1 MIEMTGSISLHDK
14 KTVVGFSA
22 TTGIIL
28 YGGFGAA
35 GLVLGYF
42 LPQIAAWALKLP
54 WVPFEGPLKLVNY
67 FSGIWVNLLL
77 AFLGLIIGLVIAA
90 VAVKETLVVT
100 ITDEEVQLDKDGHK
114 QTIERKEINTIFLD
128 GKQLVIL
135 GKSGHELARDK
146 IDESP
151 STVIDAFKRHG
162 YSWSSEGD
170 PFKQEYRRWVLDSPD
185 LSPAANALMKAREIA
200 LQKKDAKDIKELRN
214 EIIKLGYIVR
224 EEETR
229 QYWRKV
235 P

>member
-1 MIEMTGSISLHDK
+1 MTGSISLHNK
-14 KTVVGFSA
+14 KTVVGFST

-35 GLVLGYF
+35 GVVVGYF

-77 AFLGLIIGLVIAA
+77 ALLGLIVGLVVAA
-90 VAVKETLVVT
+90 VAVKELLVVT

-114 QTIERKEINTIFLD
+114 QTIVRKEIDTVFLD

-151 STVIDAFKRHG
+151 STVMDAFKSYD
-162 YSWSSEGD
+162 YSWSTEGD
-170 PFKQEYRRWVLDSPD
+170 PFKHEYKRWVLDTPD
-185 LSPAANALMKAREIA
+185 LSTTANALMKAREIA
-200 LQKKDAKDIKELRN
+200 LKKKDAKDGKELRN
-214 EIIKLGYIVR
+214 ELIKLGYIVR

-235 P
+235 RY

>member
-1 MIEMTGSISLHDK
+1 MMGSISPKNK
-14 KTVVGFSA
+14 KTVVGFST

-42 LPQIAAWALKLP
+42 LPQLASWALKLP
-54 WVPFEGPLKLVNY
+54 WVPFEGPLKLINS
-67 FSGIWVNLLL
+67 FSGIWLNMIIAL
-77 AFLGLIIGLVIAA
+77 LGLIVGLVVAS

-114 QTIERKEINTIFLD
+114 QTIGQKEIDTVFLD
-128 GKQLVIL
+128 EKQLVIL
-135 GKSGHELARDK
+135 GKSGYELAREK

-151 STVIDAFKRHG
+151 KMVVYGFKRHG

-170 PFKQEYRRWVLDSPD
+170 PFKYEYRRWVPD
-185 LSPAANALMKAREIA
+185 TPDISTTANALMRAREIA
-200 LQKKDAKDIKELRN
+200 LQKKDVKDIKDLRN
-214 EIIKLGYIVR
+214 ELIKLGYIVR
-224 EEETR
+224 EEEAR

-235 P
+235 QKT

>member
-1 MIEMTGSISLHDK
+1 MTGSISLHNK
-14 KTVVGFSA
+14 KTVVGFST

-54 WVPFEGPLKLVNY
+54 WVPFEGPLKLVNH
-67 FSGIWVNLLL
+67 FSGIWVNLIL
-77 AFLGLIIGLVIAA
+77 AFLGLIVGLVVAV
-90 VAVKETLVVT
+90 VAVKELLVVI
-100 ITDEEVQLDKDGHK
+100 ITDEAVQLDKDGHK
-114 QTIERKEINTIFLD
+114 QTIERKEIDTVFID

-151 STVIDAFKRHG
+151 NTVMDAFKRHD

-170 PFKQEYRRWVLDSPD
+170 PFKHEYRRWVLDTPD
-185 LSPAANALMKAREIA
+185 LPPTANALMKAREIA

-235 P
+235 QEG

>member
-1 MIEMTGSISLHDK
+1 MTGSISPNNK

-42 LPQIAAWALKLP
+42 LPQLAAWAVKLP
-54 WVPFEGPLKLVNY
+54 WVPFEGPLKLVNS
-67 FSGIWVNLLL
+67 FSGIWAN
-77 AFLGLIIGLVIAA
+77 LIIALLGFIAGLVVASI
-90 VAVKETLVVT
+90 AVKETLVVT
-100 ITDEEVQLDKDGHK
+100 ITDEAVQLDKDGHK
-114 QTIERKEINTIFLD
+114 QTIGRKEIDTVFLD

-135 GKSGHELARDK
+135 GKSGYELAREK
-146 IDESP
+146 MDESP
-151 STVIDAFKRHG
+151 KTVVDGFKKHG

-170 PFKQEYRRWVLDSPD
+170 PFRYEYRRWVPD
-185 LSPAANALMKAREIA
+185 TPELSTTANAFMRAREMA
-200 LQKKDAKDIKELRN
+200 LQKKDVKDIKELRN
-214 EIIKLGYIVR
+214 ELIKLGYIVR

-235 P
+235 QKT

>member
-1 MIEMTGSISLHDK
+1 MTGSISLHNK
-14 KTVVGFSA
+14 KTVVGFST

-35 GLVLGYF
+35 GVVVGYF

-77 AFLGLIIGLVIAA
+77 ALLGLIVGLVVAA
-90 VAVKETLVVT
+90 IAVKELLVVT

-114 QTIERKEINTIFLD
+114 QTIVRKEIDTVFLD

-151 STVIDAFKRHG
+151 STVMDAFKSYD
-162 YSWSSEGD
+162 YSWSTEGD
-170 PFKQEYRRWVLDSPD
+170 PFKHEYKRWVLDTPD
-185 LSPAANALMKAREIA
+185 LSTTANALMKAREIA
-200 LQKKDAKDIKELRN
+200 LQKKDAKDGKELRN
-214 EIIKLGYIVR
+214 ELIKLGYIVR

-235 P
+235 RY